1 MASKF
6 DICSS
11 ALMELGEDTISSF
24 TASTAPSK
32 ICGQLYPEYIK
43 YLLSLHP
50 WKFTLKKVQLA
61 RLSTAP
67 TNEWTYAYQLPSDLL
82 LMRAL
87 YNSSDTSILPQTNY
101 EIFQD
106 EVYTDETSVYIDYQ
120 YQPDESEFPAFFL
133 EFATAAMAAKLA
145 MPITDDLK
153 IEQSKVTRAFGSPS
167 DNMNGGVFGAAKKLD
182 SLQNPSPAIMADDL
196 MAARFS

>member
-24 TASTAPSK
+24 TANTAPSK

-61 RLSTAP
+61 RLTTSP

-87 YNSSDTSILPQTNY
+87 YNSSDTSVLPQTDY

-106 EVYTDETSVYIDYQ
+106 EIFTDETSVYIDYQ
-120 YQPDESEFPAFFL
+120 YQPDESNFPAFFL

-145 MPITDDLK
+145 MPITDDPS
-153 IEQSKVTRAFGSPS
+153 IEQTKTIRAFGSPS
-167 DNMNGGVFGAAKKLD
+167 DNMNGGVLGVAKKLD
-182 SLQNPSPAIMADDL
+182 SLQNPSPAIRADDL
-196 MAARFS
+196 MSARFS